1 MKNKIII
8 QSIVLAIVSVIISGI
23 NSELPKEMVSYQF
36 NMFTIS
42 TVLAG
47 FSFTTLSM
55 LLSMNSE
62 ERMRKLDDTSV
73 VINKSKKIVISLIY
87 FMISSLMSLFLILN
101 VPKLLENIKIVVS
114 EKIDVLGLI
123 QRFIYYAGILS
134 LLVGIIY
141 FIISVYEVY
150 DLFKRVYGI
159 SDSAKQQAKE
169 FRKTIEQ
176 SIKK

>member
-55 LLSMNSE
+55 LLSMN
-62 ERMRKLDDTSV
+62 V
-73 VINKSKKIVISLIY
+73 NA
-87 FMISSLMSLFLILN
+87 
-101 VPKLLENIKIVVS
+101 
-114 EKIDVLGLI
+114 
-123 QRFIYYAGILS
+123 Q
-134 LLVGIIY
+134 
-141 FIISVYEVY
+141 
-150 DLFKRVYGI
+150 
-159 SDSAKQQAKE
+159 
-169 FRKTIEQ
+169 
-176 SIKK
+176 

>member
-87 FMISSLMSLFLILN
+87 FMISSL
-101 VPKLLENIKIVVS
+101 
-114 EKIDVLGLI
+114 
-123 QRFIYYAGILS
+123 
-134 LLVGIIY
+134 
-141 FIISVYEVY
+141 
-150 DLFKRVYGI
+150 
-159 SDSAKQQAKE
+159 
-169 FRKTIEQ
+169 IE
-176 SIKK
+176 

>member
-1 MKNKIII
+1 M
-8 QSIVLAIVSVIISGI
+8 GI
-23 NSELPKEMVSYQF
+23 P
-36 NMFTIS
+36 TIER
-42 TVLAG
+42 LR
-47 FSFTTLSM
+47 
-55 LLSMNSE
+55 MNSE

-150 DLFKRVYGI
+150 DLIKRVYGI

-169 FRKTIEQ
+169 FRKNIEQ